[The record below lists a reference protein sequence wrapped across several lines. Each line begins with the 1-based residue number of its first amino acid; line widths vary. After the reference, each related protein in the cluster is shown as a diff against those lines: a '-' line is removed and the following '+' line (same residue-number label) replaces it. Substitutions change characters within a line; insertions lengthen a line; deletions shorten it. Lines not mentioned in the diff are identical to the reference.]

1 MTTRITENVPLA
13 PLTWF
18 RVGGPAELLV
28 SPTDEESLA
37 AFLRGYDGA
46 VLPIGVG
53 SNLLVRDGGIEGAVI
68 RLGRGFNAIEVE
80 GARIRAGSAAL
91 DAKVAMAAAQAGLA
105 GLEFFRGIPGTIG
118 GAIRMNA
125 GCYGTETKDRLIEAR
140 VMLRGGAIQT
150 LTPAELGFA
159 YRHSALPTDA
169 IILDAVF
176 EGTPDEPEA
185 VKARM
190 DALMKGREDSQPIR
204 EKTGGST
211 FRNPEGESAWKLI
224 DGAGCR
230 GLVVGDAQMSEKH
243 CNFMINRG
251 AATASDLETLGET
264 VREGVLAASG
274 HDLHWE
280 IKRIGKRAL

>member
-1 MTTRITENVPLA
+1 MTTRITENAPLA

-105 GLEFFRGIPGTIG
+105 GLEFFRGIP
-118 GAIRMNA
+118 
-125 GCYGTETKDRLIEAR
+125 
-140 VMLRGGAIQT
+140 VRGGAVQT
-150 LTPAELGFA
+150 LKNAELGFA